1 VPNPESESPRAAPL
15 NLARWFAAEV
25 HPHEPALRGYLRGS
39 FPAVRDVDDVV
50 QESFLRIW
58 RARAAQPITSA
69 RAFLFQIARRLAF
82 DAVRRERHDFVGD
95 VRDFPANG
103 VLLSEPESTDA
114 AANLERVRLLTDAI
128 EALPARCREVFIMRK
143 LQALSQRE
151 TAARLGLSERT
162 VEVQVARAMR
172 RCEAYL
178 RNHGLNGLS
187 DDAA

>member
-1 VPNPESESPRAAPL
+1 VPENDPRFTPL
-15 NLARWFAAEV
+15 SLARWFAAEV
-25 HPHEPALRGYLRGS
+25 HPHEPELRGYLRGS

-58 RARAAQPITSA
+58 RARAAQPIASA
-69 RAFLFQIARRLAF
+69 RAFLFQVARRLAL
-82 DAVRRERHDFVGD
+82 DSVRRDRHDFFGD
-95 VRDFPANG
+95 VRDFPAG
-103 VLLSEPESTDA
+103 ERSPSENESFAVPDH
-114 AANLERVRLLTDAI
+114 LESIRLLTDAI
-128 EALPARCREVFIMRK
+128 EALPARCREVFVMRK

-178 RNHGLNGLS
+178 RSHGLTGLS
-187 DDAA
+187 EDAS

>member
-1 VPNPESESPRAAPL
+1 MTPRESDPNRCQTLSLSQ
-15 NLARWFAAEV
+15 WFAAEV

-58 RARAAQPITSA
+58 RARAARPISSA
-69 RAFLFQIARRLAF
+69 RGFLFQIARRLAL
-82 DAVRRERHDFVGD
+82 DTVRRERHDFVGD
-95 VRDFPANG
+95 VRDLPAG
-103 VLLSEPESTDA
+103 DVLHSDPGSA
-114 AANLERVRLLTDAI
+114 AAAVNLERVRLLTDAI
-128 EALPARCREVFIMRK
+128 EALPARCREVFVLRK

-151 TAARLGLSERT
+151 TATRLGLSERT

-178 RNHGLNGLS
+178 RHHGLTGLN
-187 DDAA
+187 DDAP